1 MKNSGK
7 YYLKHKN
14 LFVWFAKNEN
24 ISFTPNLTIA
34 GEFTEVEADKII
46 NRFDLELEKLG

>member
-24 ISFTPNLTIA
+24 ISFTSNLTIA
-34 GEFTEVEADKII
+34 GKFTEVEADKII